1 MPCSP
6 LSSTG
11 EYIAK
16 NANLWPPLSGYVKDD
31 YSAAETQTT
40 GQFERSPPGGGCT
53 VARVAAILHSV
64 VQEAS
69 RLLAVLANYG
79 DEEIDQAVVKNGAV
93 IKNGGN

>member
-1 MPCSP
+1 MFQFVIVQRRKSLLDQPR
-6 LSSTG
+6 TFV
-11 EYIAK
+11 
-16 NANLWPPLSGYVKDD
+16 SGYVKDD
-31 YSAAETQTT
+31 CSAAETQST
-40 GQFERSPPGGGCT
+40 GQYETGPPGGGYT

-93 IKNGGN
+93 IKNGGD

>member
-1 MPCSP
+1 ME
-6 LSSTG
+6 G
-11 EYIAK
+11 EKKIESHERTHV
-16 NANLWPPLSGYVKDD
+16 SGYVKDD

-93 IKNGGN
+93 IKNGGD